1 MKPYFNIILFFC
13 VCFSLS
19 AQEKDEG
26 KYTEEQL
33 EVFGGTLQGYV
44 KSVERIYYIG
54 EEVSEGVE
62 KKRFP
67 NDNESNSTNEHCKYS
82 FDREGNITEFQTFDT
97 LGNVKY
103 KQIFTYNNLRLP
115 SHIESFQYQDKK
127 EVAHSLETY
136 TYKGK
141 EVALRE
147 TVLNTNF
154 DKKKMNV
161 FFKDITKFNHKDLKE
176 SVLGYAGDKLQTK
189 ITFTYDDKGNLTQ
202 EEYKN
207 LTNKEENTTTYYTYD
222 DKGQLLTKERI
233 ALGTVH
239 YFDTFAYL
247 SNGKVWQ
254 KTSYEIYSG
263 EKDKKRKETITY
275 YTYDANGDL
284 VEEQYTGV
292 EDVKVVTSYC
302 YENKKL
308 KEIYTY
314 VQEALKSVTF
324 WKEENGKTT
333 QQEEFSPD
341 GKLQG
346 GVYYSY
352 DEKGNCT
359 MELSKYYNIRKRTI
373 ETIGKRIYQYD
384 KYNNCIYEADY
395 FRDSLEYLIERNFT
409 YYE

>member
-1 MKPYFNIILFFC
+1 MKHYFITLLFC
-13 VCFSLS
+13 ACFSLS
-19 AQEKDEG
+19 AQEKNEG

-33 EVFGGTLQGYV
+33 EAFGGTLQGRV

-54 EEVSEGVE
+54 EEVSEGVD

-82 FDREGNITEFQTFDT
+82 FDREGNISKFQTFDT

-103 KQIFTYNNLRLP
+103 KRIFTYNNLGFP

-154 DKKKMNV
+154 DKKKTSV
-161 FFKDITKFNHKDLKE
+161 FKDITKFNHKDQKE
-176 SVLGYAGDKLQTK
+176 SISVYAGNKLQTK

-202 EEYKN
+202 EEYKS
-207 LTNKEENTTTYYTYD
+207 LINKEENTT
-222 DKGQLLTKERI
+222 
-233 ALGTVH
+233 
-239 YFDTFAYL
+239 TFAYL

-254 KTSYEIYSG
+254 KTSYETHSG
-263 EKDKKRKETITY
+263 EKDRKENEIITY
-275 YTYDANGDL
+275 YIYDANGNL
-284 VEEQYTGV
+284 VEDQYIGM

-302 YENKKL
+302 YEDKKL
-308 KEIYTY
+308 KERYTY
-314 VQEALKSVTF
+314 VQEALKSITF
-324 WKEENGKTT
+324 WRGENGKTT

-341 GKLQG
+341 GKLQE
-346 GVYYSY
+346 GVYYTY

-359 MELSKYYNIRKRTI
+359 MELSKVYNIRTRTI
-373 ETIGKRIYQYD
+373 ETIGKSIYKYD
-384 KYNNCIYEADY
+384 KYNNCIYEAKF
-395 FRDSLEYLIERNFT
+395 FRDSLDYLIERNFT

>member
-1 MKPYFNIILFFC
+1 MKPYFITLLFC
-13 VCFSLS
+13 ACFSLS

-33 EVFGGTLQGYV
+33 EVFGGTLQGHV

-54 EEVSEGVE
+54 EESEGVD
-62 KKRFP
+62 KKRLP

-82 FDREGNITEFQTFDT
+82 FDREGNITEIQIFDT
-97 LGNVKY
+97 LSSVKY
-103 KQIFTYNNLRLP
+103 KQIFTYNNLWLP

-127 EVAHSLETY
+127 EVAHYLETY

-141 EVALRE
+141 EVIEKEVDLK
-147 TVLNTNF
+147 LDF
-154 DKKKMNV
+154 DKKKRYV
-161 FFKDITKFNHKDLKE
+161 FKEITNFNQQNQKE
-176 SVLGYAGDKLQTK
+176 SISEYSGNKLQAKT
-189 ITFTYDDKGNLTQ
+189 TFTYDAKGNLTK
-202 EEYKN
+202 EEYKK
-207 LTNKEENTTTYYTYD
+207 LSSKEEGKTTYYTYD

-239 YFDTFAYL
+239 YFDTFGYL

-263 EKDKKRKETITY
+263 EKDKKRNETITY
-275 YTYDANGDL
+275 YTYDTNGDL
-284 VEEQYTGV
+284 VEDQYIGM
-292 EDVKVVTSYC
+292 DDFKVGTSYC

-308 KEIYTY
+308 KENYTY
-314 VQEALKSVTF
+314 VQGALKSVTF
-324 WKEENGKTT
+324 WREENGKTT
-333 QQEEFSPD
+333 KQEEFSPE

-346 GVYYSY
+346 GVYYTY
-352 DEKGNCT
+352 DDKGNCT
-359 MELSKYYNIRKRTI
+359 MELYKSFNERTRTI
-373 ETIGKRIYQYD
+373 ETTGKTIYKYD
-384 KYNNCIYEADY
+384 IYNNCTYEAKF

>member
-1 MKPYFNIILFFC
+1 MKSYFNITLLFCF
-13 VCFSLS
+13 CFSLS
-19 AQEKDEG
+19 AQEKNEG

-33 EVFGGTLQGYV
+33 EVFGGTLQGHV

-54 EEVSEGVE
+54 EESEGVD
-62 KKRFP
+62 KKRLP

-97 LGNVKY
+97 LSSVKY
-103 KQIFTYNNLRLP
+103 KQIFTYNDLWLP

-147 TVLNTNF
+147 TVISTNF
-154 DKKKMNV
+154 DKKKKNV
-161 FFKDITKFNHKDLKE
+161 FKEITKFNHKDQKE
-176 SVLGYAGDKLQTK
+176 SISAYAGNKLQTK

-239 YFDTFAYL
+239 YFGTFAYL

-254 KTSYEIYSG
+254 KTSYETHSG
-263 EKDKKRKETITY
+263 EKDRKENEIITY
-275 YTYDANGDL
+275 YIYDANGNL

-302 YENKKL
+302 YEDKKL
-308 KEIYTY
+308 KERYTY
-314 VQEALKSVTF
+314 VQEALKSITF
-324 WKEENGKTT
+324 WREENGKTT

-341 GKLQG
+341 GKLQE
-346 GVYYSY
+346 GVYYTY

-359 MELSKYYNIRKRTI
+359 MELSKVYNIRTRTI
-373 ETIGKRIYQYD
+373 ETIGKSIYKYD
-384 KYNNCIYEADY
+384 KYNNCIYEAKF
-395 FRDSLEYLIERNFT
+395 FRDSLDYLIERNFT

>member
-1 MKPYFNIILFFC
+1 MKPYFITLLFC
-13 VCFSLS
+13 ACFSLS

-33 EVFGGTLQGYV
+33 EVFGGTLQGHV

-54 EEVSEGVE
+54 EESEGVD

-67 NDNESNSTNEHCKYS
+67 NDEESNSTNEHCKYS
-82 FDREGNITEFQTFDT
+82 FDREGNITEIQIFDT
-97 LGNVKY
+97 LSSVKY
-103 KQIFTYNNLRLP
+103 KQIFTYNNLWLP

-147 TVLNTNF
+147 TVISTNF
-154 DKKKMNV
+154 DKKKKNV
-161 FFKDITKFNHKDLKE
+161 FKDITKFNHKDQKE
-176 SVLGYAGDKLQTK
+176 SISAYAGNKLQTK

-202 EEYKN
+202 EEYKS
-207 LTNKEENTTTYYTYD
+207 LINKEENTTTY
-222 DKGQLLTKERI
+222 
-233 ALGTVH
+233 
-239 YFDTFAYL
+239 AYL

-254 KTSYEIYSG
+254 KTSYETHSG
-263 EKDKKRKETITY
+263 EKDRKENEIITY
-275 YTYDANGDL
+275 YIYDVNGDL
-284 VEEQYTGV
+284 VEDQYIGM

-302 YENKKL
+302 YEDKKL
-308 KEIYTY
+308 KENYTY
-314 VQEALKSVTF
+314 VQGALKSVTF
-324 WKEENGKTT
+324 WREENGKTT
-333 QQEEFSPD
+333 KQEEFSPE

-346 GVYYSY
+346 GVYYTY
-352 DEKGNCT
+352 DDKGNCT
-359 MELSKYYNIRKRTI
+359 MELYKSFNERTRTI
-373 ETIGKRIYQYD
+373 ETTGKTIYKYD
-384 KYNNCIYEADY
+384 IYNNCTYEAKF

>member
-1 MKPYFNIILFFC
+1 MEINPFKPFFTMKSYFNITLLFCF
-13 VCFSLS
+13 CFSLS
-19 AQEKDEG
+19 AQEKNKS

-33 EVFGGTLQGYV
+33 EVFGGTLQGRV

-54 EEVSEGVE
+54 EESEGVD
-62 KKRFP
+62 KKRLP

-82 FDREGNITEFQTFDT
+82 FDREGNITEIQIFDT
-97 LGNVKY
+97 LSSVKY
-103 KQIFTYNNLRLP
+103 KQIFTYNDLWLP

-147 TVLNTNF
+147 TVISTNF
-154 DKKKMNV
+154 DKKKKNV
-161 FFKDITKFNHKDLKE
+161 FKDITKFNHKDQKE
-176 SVLGYAGDKLQTK
+176 SISAYAGNKLQTK

-202 EEYKN
+202 EEYKS
-207 LTNKEENTTTYYTYD
+207 LINKEENTTTY
-222 DKGQLLTKERI
+222 
-233 ALGTVH
+233 
-239 YFDTFAYL
+239 AYL

-254 KTSYEIYSG
+254 KTSYEIYSE
-263 EKDKKRKETITY
+263 EKDKKRNETITY

-284 VEEQYTGV
+284 VEDQYIGM
-292 EDVKVVTSYC
+292 DDFKVGTSYC

-308 KEIYTY
+308 KENYTY
-314 VQEALKSVTF
+314 VQGTLKSVTF
-324 WKEENGKTT
+324 WREENGKTT
-333 QQEEFSPD
+333 KQEEFSPE

-346 GVYYSY
+346 GVYYTY
-352 DEKGNCT
+352 DDKGNCT
-359 MELSKYYNIRKRTI
+359 IELYKSFNERTRTI
-373 ETIGKRIYQYD
+373 ETTGKTIYKYD
-384 KYNNCIYEADY
+384 IYNNCTYEAKF

>member
-1 MKPYFNIILFFC
+1 MKPYFITLLFC
-13 VCFSLS
+13 ACFSLS

-33 EVFGGTLQGYV
+33 EVFGGTLQGHV

-54 EEVSEGVE
+54 EESEGVD
-62 KKRFP
+62 KKRLP

-82 FDREGNITEFQTFDT
+82 FDREGNITEIQIFDT
-97 LGNVKY
+97 LSSVKY
-103 KQIFTYNNLRLP
+103 KQIFTYNDLWLP

-147 TVLNTNF
+147 TVMNTSF
-154 DKKKMNV
+154 DKKKTNV
-161 FFKDITKFNHKDLKE
+161 FKDITKFNHKDQKE
-176 SVLGYAGDKLQTK
+176 SISAYAGNKLQTK

-202 EEYKN
+202 EEYKS
-207 LTNKEENTTTYYTYD
+207 LINKEENTTTY
-222 DKGQLLTKERI
+222 
-233 ALGTVH
+233 
-239 YFDTFAYL
+239 AYL

-254 KTSYEIYSG
+254 KTSYETHSG
-263 EKDKKRKETITY
+263 EKDKKRNETITY
-275 YTYDANGDL
+275 YTYDTNGDL
-284 VEEQYTGV
+284 VEDQYIGM
-292 EDVKVVTSYC
+292 DDFKVGTSYC

-308 KEIYTY
+308 KENYTY
-314 VQEALKSVTF
+314 VQGALKSVTF
-324 WKEENGKTT
+324 WREENGKTT

-346 GVYYSY
+346 GVYYTY
-352 DEKGNCT
+352 DDKRNCT
-359 MELSKYYNIRKRTI
+359 MELYKSFNERTRII
-373 ETIGKRIYQYD
+373 ETTGKTIYKYD
-384 KYNNCIYEADY
+384 IYNNCTYEAKF

>member
-1 MKPYFNIILFFC
+1 MKHYFITLLFC
-13 VCFSLS
+13 ACFSLS
-19 AQEKDEG
+19 AQEEDEG

-33 EVFGGTLQGYV
+33 EAFGGTLQGRV

-54 EEVSEGVE
+54 EEVSEGVD
-62 KKRFP
+62 KKRLP

-82 FDREGNITEFQTFDT
+82 FDREGNITEFQIFDT

-147 TVLNTNF
+147 TVMNTSF
-154 DKKKMNV
+154 DKKKTSV
-161 FFKDITKFNHKDLKE
+161 FKDITKFNHKDQKE
-176 SVLGYAGDKLQTK
+176 SISVYAGNKLHEK
-189 ITFTYDDKGNLTQ
+189 ITFTYDDKGNLTK
-202 EEYKN
+202 EEYKS
-207 LTNKEENTTTYYTYD
+207 LINKEENTTTY
-222 DKGQLLTKERI
+222 
-233 ALGTVH
+233 
-239 YFDTFAYL
+239 AYL

-254 KTSYEIYSG
+254 KTSYETHSG
-263 EKDKKRKETITY
+263 EKDRKENEIITY
-275 YTYDANGDL
+275 YIYDANGNL
-284 VEEQYTGV
+284 VEDQYIGM

-302 YENKKL
+302 YEDKKL
-308 KEIYTY
+308 KERYTY
-314 VQEALKSVTF
+314 VQEALKSITF
-324 WKEENGKTT
+324 WREENGKTT

-341 GKLQG
+341 GKLQE
-346 GVYYSY
+346 GVYYTY

-359 MELSKYYNIRKRTI
+359 MELSKVYNIRTRTI
-373 ETIGKRIYQYD
+373 ETIGKSIYKYD
-384 KYNNCIYEADY
+384 KYNNCIYEAKF
-395 FRDSLEYLIERNFT
+395 FRDSLDYLIERNFT

>member
-1 MKPYFNIILFFC
+1 MKHYFITLLFC
-13 VCFSLS
+13 ACFSLS
-19 AQEKDEG
+19 AQEEDEG

-33 EVFGGTLQGYV
+33 EAFGGTLQGRV

-54 EEVSEGVE
+54 EEVSEGVD

-67 NDNESNSTNEHCKYS
+67 NDEESNSTNEHCKYS

-103 KQIFTYNNLRLP
+103 KRIFTYNNLRFP

-147 TVLNTNF
+147 TVINTNF
-154 DKKKMNV
+154 DKKKTNV
-161 FFKDITKFNHKDLKE
+161 FKDITKFNHKDQKE
-176 SVLGYAGDKLQTK
+176 SISAYAGNKLQTK

-202 EEYKN
+202 EEYKS
-207 LTNKEENTTTYYTYD
+207 LINKEENTTTY
-222 DKGQLLTKERI
+222 
-233 ALGTVH
+233 
-239 YFDTFAYL
+239 AYL

-254 KTSYEIYSG
+254 KTSYETHSG
-263 EKDKKRKETITY
+263 EKDRKENEIITY
-275 YTYDANGDL
+275 YIYDANGNL
-284 VEEQYTGV
+284 VEDQYIGM

-302 YENKKL
+302 YEDNKL
-308 KEIYTY
+308 KERYTY
-314 VQEALKSVTF
+314 VQETLKSVTL
-324 WKEENGKTT
+324 WRKENGKTT

-341 GKLQG
+341 GKLQE
-346 GVYYSY
+346 GVYYTY

-359 MELSKYYNIRKRTI
+359 MELSKVYNIRTRTI
-373 ETIGKRIYQYD
+373 ETIGKSIYKYD
-384 KYNNCIYEADY
+384 KYNNCIYEAKF
-395 FRDSLEYLIERNFT
+395 FRDSLDYLIERNFA

>member
-1 MKPYFNIILFFC
+1 MKPYFITLLFC
-13 VCFSLS
+13 ACFSLS

-33 EVFGGTLQGYV
+33 EVFGGTLQGHV

-54 EEVSEGVE
+54 EEVSEGVD

-82 FDREGNITEFQTFDT
+82 FDREGNITEIQIFDT
-97 LGNVKY
+97 LSSVKY
-103 KQIFTYNNLRLP
+103 KQIFTYNDLWLP

-147 TVLNTNF
+147 TVISTNF
-154 DKKKMNV
+154 DKKKKNV
-161 FFKDITKFNHKDLKE
+161 FKDITKFNHKDRKE
-176 SVLGYAGDKLQTK
+176 SISVYAGNKLQAK
-189 ITFTYDDKGNLTQ
+189 MTFTYDDKGNLTQ
-202 EEYKN
+202 EEYKS
-207 LTNKEENTTTYYTYD
+207 LINKEENTTTY
-222 DKGQLLTKERI
+222 
-233 ALGTVH
+233 
-239 YFDTFAYL
+239 AYL

-254 KTSYEIYSG
+254 KTSYETHSG
-263 EKDKKRKETITY
+263 EKDRKENEIITY
-275 YTYDANGDL
+275 YIYDENGDL
-284 VEEQYTGV
+284 VEDQYIGM

-302 YENKKL
+302 YEDKKL
-308 KEIYTY
+308 KERYTY
-314 VQEALKSVTF
+314 VQEALKSITF
-324 WKEENGKTT
+324 WREENGKTT

-373 ETIGKRIYQYD
+373 ETIGKRIYKYD

>member
-1 MKPYFNIILFFC
+1 MKPYFITLLFC
-13 VCFSLS
+13 AGFSLS
-19 AQEKDEG
+19 AQEKDQG
-26 KYTEEQL
+26 KSTEEQL
-33 EVFGGTLQGYV
+33 EAFGGTLQGRV

-54 EEVSEGVE
+54 EEVSEGVD

-67 NDNESNSTNEHCKYS
+67 NDEESNSTNEHCKYS
-82 FDREGNITEFQTFDT
+82 FDKEGNITQYQTFDT

-103 KQIFTYNNLRLP
+103 KRIFTYNNLGFP

-147 TVLNTNF
+147 TVINTNF
-154 DKKKMNV
+154 DKKKTSV
-161 FFKDITKFNHKDLKE
+161 FKDITKFNHKDQKE
-176 SVLGYAGDKLQTK
+176 SISAYAGNKLQTK

-202 EEYKN
+202 EEYKS
-207 LTNKEENTTTYYTYD
+207 LINKEENTTTY
-222 DKGQLLTKERI
+222 
-233 ALGTVH
+233 
-239 YFDTFAYL
+239 AYL

-254 KTSYEIYSG
+254 KTSYEIYSE
-263 EKDKKRKETITY
+263 EKDKKRNETITY

-284 VEEQYTGV
+284 VEDQYIGM
-292 EDVKVVTSYC
+292 DDFKVGTSYC

-308 KEIYTY
+308 KENYTY
-314 VQEALKSVTF
+314 VQGTLKSVTF
-324 WKEENGKTT
+324 WREENGKTT
-333 QQEEFSPD
+333 KQEEFSPE

-346 GVYYSY
+346 GVYYTY
-352 DEKGNCT
+352 DDKGNCT
-359 MELSKYYNIRKRTI
+359 MELYKSFNERTRTI
-373 ETIGKRIYQYD
+373 ETTGKTIYKYD
-384 KYNNCIYEADY
+384 IYNNCTYEAKF

>member
-1 MKPYFNIILFFC
+1 MKPYFITLLFC
-13 VCFSLS
+13 ACFSLS

-33 EVFGGTLQGYV
+33 EAFGGTLQGRV

-54 EEVSEGVE
+54 EEVSEGVD

-67 NDNESNSTNEHCKYS
+67 NDEESNSTNEHCKYS
-82 FDREGNITEFQTFDT
+82 FDKEGNITQYQIFDT
-97 LGNVKY
+97 LSSVKY
-103 KQIFTYNNLRLP
+103 KQIFTYNDLWLP

-147 TVLNTNF
+147 TVISTNF
-154 DKKKMNV
+154 DKKKKNV
-161 FFKDITKFNHKDLKE
+161 FKDITKFNHKDQKE
-176 SVLGYAGDKLQTK
+176 SISAYAGNKLQTK

-202 EEYKN
+202 EEYKS
-207 LTNKEENTTTYYTYD
+207 LINKEENTTTY
-222 DKGQLLTKERI
+222 
-233 ALGTVH
+233 
-239 YFDTFAYL
+239 AYL

-254 KTSYEIYSG
+254 KTSYEIYSE
-263 EKDKKRKETITY
+263 EKDKKRNETITY

-284 VEEQYTGV
+284 VEDQYIGM
-292 EDVKVVTSYC
+292 DDFKVGTSYC

-308 KEIYTY
+308 KENYTY
-314 VQEALKSVTF
+314 VQGTLKSVTF
-324 WKEENGKTT
+324 WREENGKTT
-333 QQEEFSPD
+333 KQEEFSPE

-346 GVYYSY
+346 GVYYTY
-352 DEKGNCT
+352 DDKGNCT
-359 MELSKYYNIRKRTI
+359 MELYKSFNERTRTI
-373 ETIGKRIYQYD
+373 ETTGKTIYKYD
-384 KYNNCIYEADY
+384 IYNNCTYEAKF

>member
-1 MKPYFNIILFFC
+1 MKPYFITLLFC
-13 VCFSLS
+13 ACFSLS

-33 EVFGGTLQGYV
+33 EVFGGTLQGHV

-54 EEVSEGVE
+54 EEVSEGVD

-82 FDREGNITEFQTFDT
+82 FDREGNITEIQIFDT
-97 LGNVKY
+97 LSSVKY
-103 KQIFTYNNLRLP
+103 KQIFTYNDLWLP

-147 TVLNTNF
+147 TVINTNF
-154 DKKKMNV
+154 DKKKTNV
-161 FFKDITKFNHKDLKE
+161 FKDITKFNHKDQKE
-176 SVLGYAGDKLQTK
+176 SISAYAGNKLQTK

-202 EEYKN
+202 EEYKS
-207 LTNKEENTTTYYTYD
+207 LINKEENTTTY
-222 DKGQLLTKERI
+222 
-233 ALGTVH
+233 
-239 YFDTFAYL
+239 AYL

-254 KTSYEIYSG
+254 KTSYETHSG
-263 EKDKKRKETITY
+263 EKDRKENEIITY
-275 YTYDANGDL
+275 YIYDENGDL
-284 VEEQYTGV
+284 VEDQYIGM

-302 YENKKL
+302 YEDKKL
-308 KEIYTY
+308 KERYTY
-314 VQEALKSVTF
+314 VQEALKSITF
-324 WKEENGKTT
+324 WREENGKTT
-333 QQEEFSPD
+333 QQEEFSPE

-346 GVYYSY
+346 GVYYTY
-352 DEKGNCT
+352 DDKRNCT
-359 MELSKYYNIRKRTI
+359 MELYKSFNERTRTI
-373 ETIGKRIYQYD
+373 ETTGKTIYKYD
-384 KYNNCIYEADY
+384 IYNNCTYEAKF

>member
-1 MKPYFNIILFFC
+1 MKHYFITLLFC
-13 VCFSLS
+13 ACFSLS
-19 AQEKDEG
+19 AQEEDEG

-33 EVFGGTLQGYV
+33 EAFGGTLQGHV

-54 EEVSEGVE
+54 EEVSEGVD

-67 NDNESNSTNEHCKYS
+67 NDEESNSTNEHCKYS

-103 KQIFTYNNLRLP
+103 KRIFTYNNLGFP

-154 DKKKMNV
+154 DKKKTSV
-161 FFKDITKFNHKDLKE
+161 FKDITKFNHKDQKE
-176 SVLGYAGDKLQTK
+176 SISVYAGNKLHEK

-202 EEYKN
+202 EEYKS
-207 LTNKEENTTTYYTYD
+207 LTNKEENTTTY
-222 DKGQLLTKERI
+222 
-233 ALGTVH
+233 
-239 YFDTFAYL
+239 AYL

-254 KTSYEIYSG
+254 KTSYETHSG
-263 EKDKKRKETITY
+263 EKDRKENEIITY
-275 YTYDANGDL
+275 YIYDANGNLIED
-284 VEEQYTGV
+284 QYIGM

-302 YENKKL
+302 YEDKKL
-308 KEIYTY
+308 KERYTY
-314 VQEALKSVTF
+314 VQEALKSITF
-324 WKEENGKTT
+324 WREENGKTT

-341 GKLQG
+341 GKLQE
-346 GVYYSY
+346 GVYYTY

-359 MELSKYYNIRKRTI
+359 MELSKVYNIRTRTI
-373 ETIGKRIYQYD
+373 ETIGKSIYKYD
-384 KYNNCIYEADY
+384 KYNNCIYEAKF
-395 FRDSLEYLIERNFT
+395 FRDSLDYLIERNFT

>member
-1 MKPYFNIILFFC
+1 MKHYFITLLFC
-13 VCFSLS
+13 ACFSLS
-19 AQEKDEG
+19 AQEEDEG

-33 EVFGGTLQGYV
+33 EAFGGTLQGRV

-54 EEVSEGVE
+54 EEVSEGVD

-67 NDNESNSTNEHCKYS
+67 NDEESNSTNEHCKYS
-82 FDREGNITEFQTFDT
+82 FDREGNITEIQIFDT
-97 LGNVKY
+97 LSSVKY

-147 TVLNTNF
+147 TVMNTSF
-154 DKKKMNV
+154 DKKKTNV
-161 FFKDITKFNHKDLKE
+161 FKDITKFNHKDQKE
-176 SVLGYAGDKLQTK
+176 SISGYAGNKLQTK

-202 EEYKN
+202 EEYKS
-207 LTNKEENTTTYYTYD
+207 LINKEENTTTY
-222 DKGQLLTKERI
+222 
-233 ALGTVH
+233 
-239 YFDTFAYL
+239 AYL

-254 KTSYEIYSG
+254 KTSYETHSG
-263 EKDKKRKETITY
+263 EKDRKENEIITY
-275 YTYDANGDL
+275 YIYDVNGDL
-284 VEEQYTGV
+284 VEDQYIGM

-302 YENKKL
+302 YEDKKL
-308 KEIYTY
+308 KERYTY
-314 VQEALKSVTF
+314 VQEALKSITF
-324 WKEENGKTT
+324 WREENGKTT

-341 GKLQG
+341 GKLQE
-346 GVYYSY
+346 GVYYTY

-359 MELSKYYNIRKRTI
+359 MELSKVYNIRKRTI
-373 ETIGKRIYQYD
+373 ETIGKRIYKYD
-384 KYNNCIYEADY
+384 KYNNCIYEAKF
-395 FRDSLEYLIERNFT
+395 FRDSLDYLIERNFT

>member
-1 MKPYFNIILFFC
+1 MKHYFITLLFC
-13 VCFSLS
+13 ACFSLS

-33 EVFGGTLQGYV
+33 EAFGGTLQGRV

-54 EEVSEGVE
+54 EEVSEGVD

-67 NDNESNSTNEHCKYS
+67 NDEESNSTNEHCKYS
-82 FDREGNITEFQTFDT
+82 FDKEGNITQYQTLDT
-97 LGNVKY
+97 LGNVNY
-103 KQIFTYNNLRLP
+103 KRIFTYNNLWLP

-147 TVLNTNF
+147 TVISTNF
-154 DKKKMNV
+154 DKKKKNV
-161 FFKDITKFNHKDLKE
+161 FKDITKFNHKDQKE
-176 SVLGYAGDKLQTK
+176 SISGYAGNKLQTK

-202 EEYKN
+202 EEYKS
-207 LTNKEENTTTYYTYD
+207 LINKEENTTTY
-222 DKGQLLTKERI
+222 
-233 ALGTVH
+233 
-239 YFDTFAYL
+239 AYL

-254 KTSYEIYSG
+254 KTSYETHSG
-263 EKDKKRKETITY
+263 EKDRKENEIITY
-275 YTYDANGDL
+275 YIYDANGNL
-284 VEEQYTGV
+284 VEDQYIGM

-302 YENKKL
+302 YEDKKL
-308 KEIYTY
+308 KERYTY
-314 VQEALKSVTF
+314 VQEALKSITF
-324 WKEENGKTT
+324 WREENGKTT

-341 GKLQG
+341 GKLQE
-346 GVYYSY
+346 GVYYTY

-359 MELSKYYNIRKRTI
+359 MELSKVYNIRTRTI
-373 ETIGKRIYQYD
+373 ETIGKSIYKYD
-384 KYNNCIYEADY
+384 KYNNCIYEAKF
-395 FRDSLEYLIERNFT
+395 FRDSLDYLIERNFT

>member
-1 MKPYFNIILFFC
+1 MKPYFITLLFC
-13 VCFSLS
+13 ACFSLS

-33 EVFGGTLQGYV
+33 EVFGGTLQGHV

-54 EEVSEGVE
+54 EESEGVD

-97 LGNVKY
+97 LSSVKY
-103 KQIFTYNNLRLP
+103 KQIFTYNDLWLP

-141 EVALRE
+141 EVIEKEVDLK
-147 TVLNTNF
+147 LDF
-154 DKKKMNV
+154 DKKKKYV
-161 FFKDITKFNHKDLKE
+161 SKEITKFNHQNWKE
-176 SVLGYAGDKLQTK
+176 SITFYHENKLYAKK
-189 ITFTYDDKGNLTQ
+189 TFTYDDKGNLTQ

-239 YFDTFAYL
+239 YFDTYAYL

-254 KTSYEIYSG
+254 KTSYETHSG
-263 EKDKKRKETITY
+263 EKDRKENEIITY
-275 YTYDANGDL
+275 YIYDVNGDL
-284 VEEQYTGV
+284 VEDQYIGM

-302 YENKKL
+302 YEDKKL
-308 KEIYTY
+308 KENYTY
-314 VQEALKSVTF
+314 VQGALKSVTF
-324 WKEENGKTT
+324 WREENGKTT
-333 QQEEFSPD
+333 KQEEFSPE

-346 GVYYSY
+346 GVYYTY
-352 DEKGNCT
+352 DDKGNCT
-359 MELSKYYNIRKRTI
+359 MELYKSFNERTRII
-373 ETIGKRIYQYD
+373 ETTGKTIYKYD
-384 KYNNCIYEADY
+384 IYNNCIYEAKF

>member
-1 MKPYFNIILFFC
+1 M
-13 VCFSLS
+13 
-19 AQEKDEG
+19 
-26 KYTEEQL
+26 
-33 EVFGGTLQGYV
+33 
-44 KSVERIYYIG
+44 
-54 EEVSEGVE
+54 
-62 KKRFP
+62 
-67 NDNESNSTNEHCKYS
+67 
-82 FDREGNITEFQTFDT
+82 
-97 LGNVKY
+97 GNVKY

-127 EVAHSLETY
+127 EVVHYLETY

-176 SVLGYAGDKLQTK
+176 SILGYAGDKLQTK

-202 EEYKN
+202 EEYKK
-207 LTNKEENTTTYYTYD
+207 LTNKEEDTTTYYTYD

-254 KTSYEIYSG
+254 KTSYETHSG

-284 VEEQYTGV
+284 VEDQYI
-292 EDVKVVTSYC
+292 DMDDFKVVTSYC
-302 YENKKL
+302 YEDKKL
-308 KEIYTY
+308 KENYTY

-359 MELSKYYNIRKRTI
+359 MELSKVYNIRKRTI
-373 ETIGKRIYQYD
+373 ETIGKRIYKYD

>member
-1 MKPYFNIILFFC
+1 MKHYFITLLFC
-13 VCFSLS
+13 ACFSLS
-19 AQEKDEG
+19 AQEEDEG

-33 EVFGGTLQGYV
+33 EAFGGTLQGRV

-54 EEVSEGVE
+54 EEVSEGVD

-67 NDNESNSTNEHCKYS
+67 NDEESNSTNEHCKYS

-103 KQIFTYNNLRLP
+103 KRIFTYNNLRFP

-147 TVLNTNF
+147 TVINTNF
-154 DKKKMNV
+154 DKKKTNV
-161 FFKDITKFNHKDLKE
+161 FKDITKFNHKDQKE
-176 SVLGYAGDKLQTK
+176 SISAYAGNKLQTK

-202 EEYKN
+202 EEYKS
-207 LTNKEENTTTYYTYD
+207 LINKEENTTTY
-222 DKGQLLTKERI
+222 
-233 ALGTVH
+233 
-239 YFDTFAYL
+239 AYL

-254 KTSYEIYSG
+254 KTSYETHSG

-284 VEEQYTGV
+284 VEDQYI
-292 EDVKVVTSYC
+292 DMDDFKVVTSHC
-302 YENKKL
+302 YEDKKL

-324 WKEENGKTT
+324 WREENGKTT

-341 GKLQG
+341 GKLQE
-346 GVYYSY
+346 GVYYTY

-359 MELSKYYNIRKRTI
+359 MELSKVYNIRTRTI
-373 ETIGKRIYQYD
+373 ETIGKSIYKYD
-384 KYNNCIYEADY
+384 KYNNCIYEAKF
-395 FRDSLEYLIERNFT
+395 FRDSLDYLIERNFA

>member
-1 MKPYFNIILFFC
+1 MKSYFNIILFFC

-33 EVFGGTLQGYV
+33 EVFGGTLQGHI

-54 EEVSEGVE
+54 EESGGVD
-62 KKRFP
+62 KKRLP

-82 FDREGNITEFQTFDT
+82 FDREGNITEIQIFDT
-97 LGNVKY
+97 LGKVKY
-103 KQIFTYNNLRLP
+103 KQIFTYNDLWLP
-115 SHIESFQYQDKK
+115 SHIESFQYQNKK

-147 TVLNTNF
+147 TVISTNF
-154 DKKKMNV
+154 DKKKKNV
-161 FFKDITKFNHKDLKE
+161 FKDITKFNHKDQKE
-176 SVLGYAGDKLQTK
+176 SISAYAGNKLQTK

-202 EEYKN
+202 EEYKS
-207 LTNKEENTTTYYTYD
+207 LINKEENTT
-222 DKGQLLTKERI
+222 
-233 ALGTVH
+233 
-239 YFDTFAYL
+239 TFAYL

-254 KTSYEIYSG
+254 KTSYETHSG
-263 EKDKKRKETITY
+263 EKDRKENEIITY
-275 YTYDANGDL
+275 YIYDANGNL
-284 VEEQYTGV
+284 VEDQYIGM

-302 YENKKL
+302 YEDKKL
-308 KEIYTY
+308 KERYTY
-314 VQEALKSVTF
+314 VQEALKSITF
-324 WKEENGKTT
+324 WREENGKTT
-333 QQEEFSPD
+333 QQEEFSPE

-346 GVYYSY
+346 GVYYTY
-352 DEKGNCT
+352 DDKRNCT
-359 MELSKYYNIRKRTI
+359 MELYKSFNERTRTI
-373 ETIGKRIYQYD
+373 ETTGKTIYKYD
-384 KYNNCIYEADY
+384 IYNNCTYEAKF

>member
-1 MKPYFNIILFFC
+1 MVINPFKPFFTMKSYFNITLLFCF
-13 VCFSLS
+13 CFSLS
-19 AQEKDEG
+19 AQEKDQG

-33 EVFGGTLQGYV
+33 EAFGGTLQGRV

-54 EEVSEGVE
+54 EEVSEGVD

-67 NDNESNSTNEHCKYS
+67 NDEESNSTNEHCKYS
-82 FDREGNITEFQTFDT
+82 FDKEGNITQYQTFDT

-103 KQIFTYNNLRLP
+103 KRIFTYNNLGFP

-147 TVLNTNF
+147 TVINTNF
-154 DKKKMNV
+154 DKKKKNV
-161 FFKDITKFNHKDLKE
+161 FKDITKFNHKDQKE
-176 SVLGYAGDKLQTK
+176 SISAYAGNKLQTK

-202 EEYKN
+202 EEYKS
-207 LTNKEENTTTYYTYD
+207 LINKEENTTTY
-222 DKGQLLTKERI
+222 
-233 ALGTVH
+233 
-239 YFDTFAYL
+239 AYL

-263 EKDKKRKETITY
+263 KKDKKRKETITY
-275 YTYDANGDL
+275 YTYDTNGDL
-284 VEEQYTGV
+284 VEDQYIGM
-292 EDVKVVTSYC
+292 DDFKVGTSYC
-302 YENKKL
+302 YEDKKL
-308 KEIYTY
+308 KESYTY
-314 VQEALKSVTF
+314 VQGALKSVTF
-324 WKEENGKTT
+324 WREENGKTT

-346 GVYYSY
+346 GVYYTY
-352 DEKGNCT
+352 DDKRNCT
-359 MELSKYYNIRKRTI
+359 MELYKSFNERTRII
-373 ETIGKRIYQYD
+373 ETTGKTIYKYD
-384 KYNNCIYEADY
+384 IYNNCTYEAKF

>member
-1 MKPYFNIILFFC
+1 MKHYFITLLFC
-13 VCFSLS
+13 ACFSLS
-19 AQEKDEG
+19 AQEEDEG

-33 EVFGGTLQGYV
+33 EAFGGTLQGRV

-54 EEVSEGVE
+54 EEVSEGVD

-82 FDREGNITEFQTFDT
+82 FDREGNITEIQIFDT
-97 LGNVKY
+97 LSSVKY
-103 KQIFTYNNLRLP
+103 KQIFTYNNLWLP

-147 TVLNTNF
+147 TVINTNF
-154 DKKKMNV
+154 DKKKKNV
-161 FFKDITKFNHKDLKE
+161 FKDITKFNHKDQKE
-176 SVLGYAGDKLQTK
+176 SISAYAGNKLQTK

-202 EEYKN
+202 EEYKS
-207 LTNKEENTTTYYTYD
+207 LINKEENTTTY
-222 DKGQLLTKERI
+222 
-233 ALGTVH
+233 
-239 YFDTFAYL
+239 AYL

-254 KTSYEIYSG
+254 KTSYETHSG
-263 EKDKKRKETITY
+263 EKDRKENEIITY
-275 YTYDANGDL
+275 YIYDANGNL

-302 YENKKL
+302 YEDKKL
-308 KEIYTY
+308 KERYTY
-314 VQEALKSVTF
+314 VQEALKSITF
-324 WKEENGKTT
+324 WREENGKTT

-341 GKLQG
+341 GKLQE
-346 GVYYSY
+346 GVYYTY

-359 MELSKYYNIRKRTI
+359 MELSKVYNIRTRTI
-373 ETIGKRIYQYD
+373 ETIGKSIYKYD
-384 KYNNCIYEADY
+384 KYNNCIYEAKF
-395 FRDSLEYLIERNFT
+395 FRDSLDYLIERNFT

>member
-1 MKPYFNIILFFC
+1 MKPYFITLLFC
-13 VCFSLS
+13 ACFSLS

-33 EVFGGTLQGYV
+33 EVFGGTLQGHV

-54 EEVSEGVE
+54 EEVSEGVD

-82 FDREGNITEFQTFDT
+82 FDREGNITEIQIFDT
-97 LGNVKY
+97 LSSVKY
-103 KQIFTYNNLRLP
+103 KQIFTYNDLWLP

-147 TVLNTNF
+147 TVISTNF
-154 DKKKMNV
+154 DKKKKNV
-161 FFKDITKFNHKDLKE
+161 FKDITKFNHKDQKE
-176 SVLGYAGDKLQTK
+176 SISAYAGNKLQTK

-202 EEYKN
+202 EEYKS
-207 LTNKEENTTTYYTYD
+207 LINKEENTTTY
-222 DKGQLLTKERI
+222 
-233 ALGTVH
+233 
-239 YFDTFAYL
+239 AYL

-254 KTSYEIYSG
+254 KTSYETHSG
-263 EKDKKRKETITY
+263 EKDRKENEIITY
-275 YTYDANGDL
+275 YIYDENGDL
-284 VEEQYTGV
+284 VEDQYIGM

-302 YENKKL
+302 YEDKKL
-308 KEIYTY
+308 KERYTY
-314 VQEALKSVTF
+314 VQEALKSITF
-324 WKEENGKTT
+324 WREENGKTT

-373 ETIGKRIYQYD
+373 ETIGKRIYKYD

>member
-1 MKPYFNIILFFC
+1 MKPYFITLLFC
-13 VCFSLS
+13 ACFSLS
-19 AQEKDEG
+19 AQEKDQG

-33 EVFGGTLQGYV
+33 EAFGGTLQGRV

-62 KKRFP
+62 KKRLP

-103 KQIFTYNNLRLP
+103 KRIFTYNNLGFP

-154 DKKKMNV
+154 DKKKTSV
-161 FFKDITKFNHKDLKE
+161 FKDITKFNHKDQKE
-176 SVLGYAGDKLQTK
+176 SISVYAGNKLHEK

-202 EEYKN
+202 EEYKS
-207 LTNKEENTTTYYTYD
+207 LINKEENTTTY
-222 DKGQLLTKERI
+222 
-233 ALGTVH
+233 
-239 YFDTFAYL
+239 AYL

-254 KTSYEIYSG
+254 KTSYETHSG
-263 EKDKKRKETITY
+263 EKDRKENEIITY
-275 YTYDANGDL
+275 YIYDVNGDL
-284 VEEQYTGV
+284 VEDQYIGM

-302 YENKKL
+302 YEDKKL
-308 KEIYTY
+308 KERYTY

-324 WKEENGKTT
+324 WRKENGKMT

-346 GVYYSY
+346 GVYYTY

-359 MELSKYYNIRKRTI
+359 MELSKVYNIRTRTI
-373 ETIGKRIYQYD
+373 ETIGKSIYKYD
-384 KYNNCIYEADY
+384 KYNNCIYEAKF
-395 FRDSLEYLIERNFT
+395 FRDSLDYLIERNFT

>member
-1 MKPYFNIILFFC
+1 MKPYFITLLFC
-13 VCFSLS
+13 ACFSLS

-33 EVFGGTLQGYV
+33 EVFGGTLQGHV

-54 EEVSEGVE
+54 EEVSEGVD

-67 NDNESNSTNEHCKYS
+67 NDEESNNTNEYCKYS
-82 FDREGNITEFQTFDT
+82 FDKEGNITEIQIFDT
-97 LGNVKY
+97 LSSVKY
-103 KQIFTYNNLRLP
+103 KQIFTYNDLWLP

-147 TVLNTNF
+147 TVISTNF
-154 DKKKMNV
+154 DKKKKNV
-161 FFKDITKFNHKDLKE
+161 FKDITKFNHKDQKE
-176 SVLGYAGDKLQTK
+176 SISAYAGNKLQTK

-202 EEYKN
+202 EEYKS
-207 LTNKEENTTTYYTYD
+207 LINKEENTTTY
-222 DKGQLLTKERI
+222 
-233 ALGTVH
+233 
-239 YFDTFAYL
+239 AYL

-254 KTSYEIYSG
+254 KTSYETHSG
-263 EKDKKRKETITY
+263 EKDKKRNETITY
-275 YTYDANGDL
+275 YTYDTNGDL
-284 VEEQYTGV
+284 VEDQYIGM
-292 EDVKVVTSYC
+292 DDFKVGTSYC

-308 KEIYTY
+308 KENYTY
-314 VQEALKSVTF
+314 VQGALKSVTF
-324 WKEENGKTT
+324 WREENGKTT

-346 GVYYSY
+346 GVYYTY
-352 DEKGNCT
+352 DDKRNCT
-359 MELSKYYNIRKRTI
+359 MELYKSFNERTRII
-373 ETIGKRIYQYD
+373 ETTGKTIYKYD
-384 KYNNCIYEADY
+384 IYNNCTYEAKF

>member
-1 MKPYFNIILFFC
+1 MKPCFITLFFC
-13 VCFSLS
+13 FCFLLS

-33 EVFGGTLQGYV
+33 EVFGGTLQGHV

-54 EEVSEGVE
+54 EEVSEGVD

-127 EVAHSLETY
+127 EVVHYLETY

-147 TVLNTNF
+147 TILNTNF

-202 EEYKN
+202 EEYKK
-207 LTNKEENTTTYYTYD
+207 LTNKEEDRTTYYTYD
-222 DKGQLLTKERI
+222 DKGQLLIKERI

-254 KTSYEIYSG
+254 KTSYETHSG

-284 VEEQYTGV
+284 VEDQYI
-292 EDVKVVTSYC
+292 DMDDFKVVTSYC
-302 YENKKL
+302 YEDKKL

-324 WKEENGKTT
+324 WREENGKTT

-373 ETIGKRIYQYD
+373 ETIGKRIYKYD

>member
-1 MKPYFNIILFFC
+1 MKPYFITLLFC
-13 VCFSLS
+13 ACFSLS

-33 EVFGGTLQGYV
+33 EVFGGTLQGHV

-54 EEVSEGVE
+54 EESEGVD
-62 KKRFP
+62 KKRLP

-82 FDREGNITEFQTFDT
+82 FDREGNITEIQIFDT
-97 LGNVKY
+97 LSSVKY
-103 KQIFTYNNLRLP
+103 KQIFTYNDLWLP

-147 TVLNTNF
+147 TVISTNF
-154 DKKKMNV
+154 DKKKKNV
-161 FFKDITKFNHKDLKE
+161 FKDITKFNHKDQKE
-176 SVLGYAGDKLQTK
+176 SISAYAGNKLQTK

-202 EEYKN
+202 EEYKS
-207 LTNKEENTTTYYTYD
+207 LINKEENTT
-222 DKGQLLTKERI
+222 
-233 ALGTVH
+233 
-239 YFDTFAYL
+239 TFAYL

-263 EKDKKRKETITY
+263 EKDKKRNETITY
-275 YTYDANGDL
+275 YTYDTNGDL
-284 VEEQYTGV
+284 VEDQYIGM
-292 EDVKVVTSYC
+292 DDFKVGTSYC

-308 KEIYTY
+308 KENYTY
-314 VQEALKSVTF
+314 VQGALKSVTF
-324 WKEENGKTT
+324 WREENGKTT

-346 GVYYSY
+346 GVYYTY
-352 DEKGNCT
+352 DDKRNCT
-359 MELSKYYNIRKRTI
+359 MELYKSFNERTRTI
-373 ETIGKRIYQYD
+373 ETTGKTIYKYD
-384 KYNNCIYEADY
+384 IYNNCTYEAKF

>member
-1 MKPYFNIILFFC
+1 MKPYFITLLFC
-13 VCFSLS
+13 ACFSLS
-19 AQEKDEG
+19 AQEKDQG

-33 EVFGGTLQGYV
+33 EAFGGTLQGRV

-54 EEVSEGVE
+54 EEVSEGVD

-67 NDNESNSTNEHCKYS
+67 NDEESNSTNEHCKYS
-82 FDREGNITEFQTFDT
+82 FDREGNISKFQTFDT

-103 KQIFTYNNLRLP
+103 KRIFTYNNLGFP

-147 TVLNTNF
+147 TVINTNF
-154 DKKKMNV
+154 DKKKTNV
-161 FFKDITKFNHKDLKE
+161 FKDITKFNHKDQKE
-176 SVLGYAGDKLQTK
+176 SISVYAGNKLHEK

-202 EEYKN
+202 EEYKS
-207 LTNKEENTTTYYTYD
+207 LINKEENTTTY
-222 DKGQLLTKERI
+222 
-233 ALGTVH
+233 
-239 YFDTFAYL
+239 AYL

-254 KTSYEIYSG
+254 KTSYETHSG
-263 EKDKKRKETITY
+263 EKDRKENEIITY
-275 YTYDANGDL
+275 YIYDANGNL
-284 VEEQYTGV
+284 VEDQYIGM
-292 EDVKVVTSYC
+292 EDIKVVTSYC
-302 YENKKL
+302 YEDKKL
-308 KEIYTY
+308 KERYTY
-314 VQEALKSVTF
+314 VQEALKSITF
-324 WKEENGKTT
+324 WREENGKTT

-341 GKLQG
+341 GKLQE
-346 GVYYSY
+346 GVYYTY

-359 MELSKYYNIRKRTI
+359 MELSKVYNIRTRTI
-373 ETIGKRIYQYD
+373 ETIGKSIYKYD
-384 KYNNCIYEADY
+384 KYNNCIYEAKF

>member
-1 MKPYFNIILFFC
+1 MKPYFITLLFC
-13 VCFSLS
+13 ACFSLS

-33 EVFGGTLQGYV
+33 EAFGGTLQGRV

-54 EEVSEGVE
+54 EESGGVD
-62 KKRFP
+62 KKRLP

-82 FDREGNITEFQTFDT
+82 FDREGNITKFQTFDT

-103 KQIFTYNNLRLP
+103 KRIFTYNNLGFP

-147 TVLNTNF
+147 TVISTNF
-154 DKKKMNV
+154 DKKKKNV
-161 FFKDITKFNHKDLKE
+161 FKDITKFNHKDQKE
-176 SVLGYAGDKLQTK
+176 SISGYAGNKLQTK

-202 EEYKN
+202 EEYKS
-207 LTNKEENTTTYYTYD
+207 LINKEKNTTTY
-222 DKGQLLTKERI
+222 
-233 ALGTVH
+233 
-239 YFDTFAYL
+239 AYL

-254 KTSYEIYSG
+254 KTSYETHSG
-263 EKDKKRKETITY
+263 EKDRKENEIITY
-275 YTYDANGDL
+275 YIYDVNGDL
-284 VEEQYTGV
+284 VEDQYIGM

-302 YENKKL
+302 YEDKKL
-308 KEIYTY
+308 KERYTY

-324 WKEENGKTT
+324 WREENGKTT

-341 GKLQG
+341 GKLQE
-346 GVYYSY
+346 GVYYTY

-359 MELSKYYNIRKRTI
+359 MELSKVYNIRTRTI
-373 ETIGKRIYQYD
+373 ETIGKSIYKYD
-384 KYNNCIYEADY
+384 KYNNCIYEAKF
-395 FRDSLEYLIERNFT
+395 FRDSLDYLIERNFT

>member
-1 MKPYFNIILFFC
+1 MKPYFITLLFC
-13 VCFSLS
+13 ACFSLS

-33 EVFGGTLQGYV
+33 ETFGGTLQGRV

-54 EEVSEGVE
+54 EEVSEGVD

-67 NDNESNSTNEHCKYS
+67 NDEESNSTNEHCKYS
-82 FDREGNITEFQTFDT
+82 FDREGNITQYQTFDT
-97 LGNVKY
+97 LGNINY
-103 KQIFTYNNLRLP
+103 KRIFTYNNLWLP

-147 TVLNTNF
+147 TVISTNF
-154 DKKKMNV
+154 DKKKKNV
-161 FFKDITKFNHKDLKE
+161 FKDITKFNHKDQKE
-176 SVLGYAGDKLQTK
+176 SISAYAGNKLQTK

-202 EEYKN
+202 EEYKS
-207 LTNKEENTTTYYTYD
+207 LINKEENTTTY
-222 DKGQLLTKERI
+222 
-233 ALGTVH
+233 
-239 YFDTFAYL
+239 AYL

-254 KTSYEIYSG
+254 KTSYETHSG
-263 EKDKKRKETITY
+263 EKDRKENEIITY
-275 YTYDANGDL
+275 YIYDANGNL
-284 VEEQYTGV
+284 VEEQYIGM

-302 YENKKL
+302 YEDKKL
-308 KEIYTY
+308 KERYTY

-324 WKEENGKTT
+324 WREENGKTT

-341 GKLQG
+341 RKLQE
-346 GVYYSY
+346 GVYYTY

-359 MELSKYYNIRKRTI
+359 MELSKVYNIRTRTI
-373 ETIGKRIYQYD
+373 ETIGKSIYKYD
-384 KYNNCIYEADY
+384 KYNNCIYEAKF
-395 FRDSLEYLIERNFT
+395 FRDSLDYLIERNFS

>member
-1 MKPYFNIILFFC
+1 MKHYFITLLFC
-13 VCFSLS
+13 ACFSLS

-33 EVFGGTLQGYV
+33 EAFGGTLQGRV

-54 EEVSEGVE
+54 EEVSEGVD

-67 NDNESNSTNEHCKYS
+67 NDEESNSTNEHCKYS
-82 FDREGNITEFQTFDT
+82 FDKEGNITQYQTLDT
-97 LGNVKY
+97 LGNVNY
-103 KQIFTYNNLRLP
+103 KRIFTYNNLWLP

-147 TVLNTNF
+147 TVISTNF
-154 DKKKMNV
+154 DKKKKNV
-161 FFKDITKFNHKDLKE
+161 FKDITKFNHKDQKE
-176 SVLGYAGDKLQTK
+176 SISGYAGNKLQTK

-202 EEYKN
+202 EEYKS
-207 LTNKEENTTTYYTYD
+207 LINKEENTTTY
-222 DKGQLLTKERI
+222 
-233 ALGTVH
+233 
-239 YFDTFAYL
+239 AYL

-254 KTSYEIYSG
+254 KTSYETHSG

-275 YTYDANGDL
+275 YTYDVNGDL
-284 VEEQYTGV
+284 VEDQYI
-292 EDVKVVTSYC
+292 DMDDFKVVTSYC
-302 YENKKL
+302 YEDKKL

-341 GKLQG
+341 GKLQE
-346 GVYYSY
+346 GVYYTY

-359 MELSKYYNIRKRTI
+359 MELSKVYNIRTRTI
-373 ETIGKRIYQYD
+373 ETIGKSIYKYD
-384 KYNNCIYEADY
+384 KYNNCIYEAKF
-395 FRDSLEYLIERNFT
+395 FRDSLDYLIERNFT

>member
-1 MKPYFNIILFFC
+1 MKPYFITLLFC
-13 VCFSLS
+13 ACFSLS

-33 EVFGGTLQGYV
+33 EVFGGTLQGHL

-54 EEVSEGVE
+54 EESEGVD
-62 KKRFP
+62 KKRLP

-82 FDREGNITEFQTFDT
+82 FDREGNITEIQIFDT
-97 LGNVKY
+97 LSSVKY
-103 KQIFTYNNLRLP
+103 KQIFTYNNLWLP
-115 SHIESFQYQDKK
+115 SHIESSQYQDKK
-127 EVAHSLETY
+127 EVAHYLETY

-141 EVALRE
+141 EVILKE
-147 TVLNTNF
+147 VDLKLDF
-154 DKKKMNV
+154 DKKKRYV
-161 FFKDITKFNHKDLKE
+161 FKEITNFNQQNQKE
-176 SVLGYAGDKLQTK
+176 SISEYSGNKLQAKT
-189 ITFTYDDKGNLTQ
+189 TFTYDVKGNLTK
-202 EEYKN
+202 EEYKK
-207 LTNKEENTTTYYTYD
+207 LSSKEEGKTTYYTYD

-247 SNGKVWQ
+247 SNGKVWK

-263 EKDKKRKETITY
+263 EKDKKRNENITY

-284 VEEQYTGV
+284 VEDQYISM
-292 EDVKVVTSYC
+292 DDFKVGTSYC

-308 KEIYTY
+308 KENYTY
-314 VQEALKSVTF
+314 VQGTLKSVTF
-324 WKEENGKTT
+324 WREENGKMTK
-333 QQEEFSPD
+333 QEEFSPE

-346 GVYYSY
+346 GVYYTY
-352 DEKGNCT
+352 DDKGNCT
-359 MELSKYYNIRKRTI
+359 MELYKSFNERTRTI
-373 ETIGKRIYQYD
+373 ETTGKTIYKYD
-384 KYNNCIYEADY
+384 IYNNCTYEAKF

>member
-1 MKPYFNIILFFC
+1 MKHYFITLLFC
-13 VCFSLS
+13 ACFSLS

-33 EVFGGTLQGYV
+33 ETFGGTLQGRV

-54 EEVSEGVE
+54 EEVSEGVD

-67 NDNESNSTNEHCKYS
+67 NDEESNSTNEHCKYN

-103 KQIFTYNNLRLP
+103 KRIFTYNNLWLP

-147 TVLNTNF
+147 TVISTNF
-154 DKKKMNV
+154 DKKKKNV
-161 FFKDITKFNHKDLKE
+161 FKDITKFNHKDQKE
-176 SVLGYAGDKLQTK
+176 SISAYAGNKLQTK

-202 EEYKN
+202 EEYKS
-207 LTNKEENTTTYYTYD
+207 LINKEENTTTY
-222 DKGQLLTKERI
+222 
-233 ALGTVH
+233 
-239 YFDTFAYL
+239 AYL

-254 KTSYEIYSG
+254 KTSYETHSG
-263 EKDKKRKETITY
+263 EKDRKENEIITY
-275 YTYDANGDL
+275 YIYDVNGDL
-284 VEEQYTGV
+284 VEDQYIGM

-302 YENKKL
+302 YEDKKL
-308 KEIYTY
+308 KERYTY
-314 VQEALKSVTF
+314 VQEALKSITF
-324 WKEENGKTT
+324 WREENGKTT
-333 QQEEFSPD
+333 KQEEFSPE

-346 GVYYSY
+346 GVYYTY
-352 DEKGNCT
+352 DDKGNCT
-359 MELSKYYNIRKRTI
+359 MELYKSFNERTRII
-373 ETIGKRIYQYD
+373 ETTGKTIYKYD
-384 KYNNCIYEADY
+384 IYNNCTYEAKF

>member
-1 MKPYFNIILFFC
+1 MKPYFITLLFC
-13 VCFSLS
+13 ACFSLS

-33 EVFGGTLQGYV
+33 EAFGGTLQGRV

-54 EEVSEGVE
+54 EEVSEGVD

-67 NDNESNSTNEHCKYS
+67 NDEESNSTNEHCKYS
-82 FDREGNITEFQTFDT
+82 FDKEGNITQYQTLDT

-103 KQIFTYNNLRLP
+103 KRIFTYNNLWLP
-115 SHIESFQYQDKK
+115 SHIESFQYQNKK

-147 TVLNTNF
+147 TVINTNF
-154 DKKKMNV
+154 DKKKTSV
-161 FFKDITKFNHKDLKE
+161 FKDITKFNHKDQKE
-176 SVLGYAGDKLQTK
+176 SISAYAGNKLQTK

-202 EEYKN
+202 EEYKS
-207 LTNKEENTTTYYTYD
+207 LINKEENTT
-222 DKGQLLTKERI
+222 
-233 ALGTVH
+233 
-239 YFDTFAYL
+239 TFAYL

-263 EKDKKRKETITY
+263 EKDKKRNETITY
-275 YTYDANGDL
+275 YTYDTNGDL
-284 VEEQYTGV
+284 VEDQYIGM
-292 EDVKVVTSYC
+292 DDFKVGTSYC

-308 KEIYTY
+308 KENYTY
-314 VQEALKSVTF
+314 VQGALKSVTF
-324 WKEENGKTT
+324 WREENGKTT

-346 GVYYSY
+346 GVYYTY
-352 DEKGNCT
+352 DDKRNCT
-359 MELSKYYNIRKRTI
+359 MELYKSFNERTRTI
-373 ETIGKRIYQYD
+373 ETTGKTIYKYD
-384 KYNNCIYEADY
+384 IYNNCTYEAKF

>member
-1 MKPYFNIILFFC
+1 MKSYFNITLLFCF
-13 VCFSLS
+13 CFSLS
-19 AQEKDEG
+19 AQEKNES

-33 EVFGGTLQGYV
+33 EVFGGTLQGHV

-54 EEVSEGVE
+54 EESEGVD
-62 KKRFP
+62 KKRLP

-82 FDREGNITEFQTFDT
+82 FDREGNITEIQIFDT
-97 LGNVKY
+97 LSSVKY
-103 KQIFTYNNLRLP
+103 KQIFTYNDLWLP

-147 TVLNTNF
+147 TVISTNF
-154 DKKKMNV
+154 DKKKKNV
-161 FFKDITKFNHKDLKE
+161 FKDITKFNHKDQKE
-176 SVLGYAGDKLQTK
+176 SISAYAGNKLQTK

-202 EEYKN
+202 EEYKS
-207 LTNKEENTTTYYTYD
+207 LINKEENTTTY
-222 DKGQLLTKERI
+222 
-233 ALGTVH
+233 
-239 YFDTFAYL
+239 AYL

-254 KTSYEIYSG
+254 KTSYETHSG
-263 EKDKKRKETITY
+263 EKDRKENEIITY
-275 YTYDANGDL
+275 YIYDVNGDL
-284 VEEQYTGV
+284 VEDQYIGM

-302 YENKKL
+302 YEDKKL
-308 KEIYTY
+308 KENYTY
-314 VQEALKSVTF
+314 VQGALKSVTF
-324 WKEENGKTT
+324 WREENGKTT

-346 GVYYSY
+346 GVYYTY
-352 DEKGNCT
+352 DDKRNCT
-359 MELSKYYNIRKRTI
+359 MELYKSFNERTRII
-373 ETIGKRIYQYD
+373 ETTGKTIYKYD
-384 KYNNCIYEADY
+384 IYNNCTYEAKF